1 MDQYL
6 NEPLIY
12 SLSGS
17 SMFQIAN
24 GNTSDVSI
32 TIDFDPD
39 ALPKNGLEL
48 FLKVSQLHKYANFQV
63 VYLTVFRHH
72 KSMIQLNMELQ
83 H

>member
-48 FLKVSQLHKYANFQV
+48 FLKVSQL
-63 VYLTVFRHH
+63 T
-72 KSMIQLNMELQ
+72 
-83 H
+83 

>member
-24 GNTSDVSI
+24 DHTSDVSI

-39 ALPKNGLEL
+39 SLPKNGLEL
-48 FLKVSQLHKYANFQV
+48 FLKVNHHFCQFSKLFIWQF
-63 VYLTVFRHH
+63 FRHP
-72 KSMIQLNMELQ
+72 KLMIQINMELQ

>member
-1 MDQYL
+1 
-6 NEPLIY
+6 
-12 SLSGS
+12 
-17 SMFQIAN
+17 MFQIAN

-63 VYLTVFRHH
+63 VYLTVF
-72 KSMIQLNMELQ
+72 
-83 H
+83 